1 MIRRLPML
9 VAGCIAIAWA
19 IPAHA
24 QSGRPPLDS
33 STTPARASLN
43 KYCVTCHNSKL
54 KIAGLDLASLALTD
68 VGAGAEVWEKVV
80 RKLRTGA
87 MPPPNVPRPDQATYD
102 SLASWLENALDR
114 AAADKPDPGKL
125 PPLRRLTRTE
135 YQNAIRDLL
144 ALEYLPKE
152 MDVSLLLPAD
162 NSQSGFDNIADLLF
176 VSPASL
182 ERYLAA
188 ARKISRLAV
197 GDPDIPVLVG
207 AYHLSPD
214 QPQDVQLE
222 DAPFGT
228 RGGTMIHAN
237 FPLNGEYAFKIEF
250 SGNAREAHQLEVSLD
265 GERIKLFTVG
275 DKPAPRRGSGVYTAQ
290 PDDPVE
296 VRLPVKAGAREV
308 GVTFLQKT
316 AAEGEEV
323 VRPYTRGRGALPA
336 IASVTI
342 SGPYSPTG
350 PGDTPNRNRIF
361 VCYPASA
368 AEETPC
374 AKRILSALASR
385 AYRRPST
392 NADVS
397 QLLPFY
403 AAGRKDASF
412 DVGIGKALERLLVS
426 PQFLFRIERGPAKAG
441 PNGVAPVSGLELASR
456 LSFFLWS
463 SIPDEELLNL
473 AAQGRLQDAAVLAQQ
488 VKRMLADSRA
498 ESMVNNFAAQW
509 LYLHDVDAKR
519 PDPRL
524 FPDFDENLRQA
535 FVRETELLFGSVLH
549 ENRSVLDLL
558 TADYT
563 FVNERLAKHYGIP
576 NVYGPDFRRV
586 EIPNQNRRGLLGEGS
601 FLLLTSYSTRTSP
614 VLRGK
619 WILENILASPPPPPP
634 PDVPALK
641 TENTGGEAL
650 SIREAMER
658 HRANPVCA
666 SCHARMDPL
675 GFAFENFDA
684 VGRWQ
689 TQADSGDLIDSS
701 GILPDGTRIEGPAGL
716 RTVLVRHPKQFAGTV
731 TEKLL
736 TYATGRTLQYFDQPA
751 IRKIVRDS
759 AGSNYTLSSLIL
771 GVVNSTPF
779 QMRKFEGAPA
789 SAALTG
795 PGH

>member
-9 VAGCIAIAWA
+9 VAGCIVIASA
-19 IPAHA
+19 IPAPA
-24 QSGRPPLDS
+24 QSGRPILDS
-33 STTPARASLN
+33 STAPARSSLT
-43 KYCVTCHNSKL
+43 KYCFTCHNSKL
-54 KIAGLDLASLALTD
+54 KIAGLDLTSLPLTD

-87 MPPPNVPRPDQATYD
+87 MPPPNAPRPDQATYE
-102 SLASWLENALDR
+102 SLASWLESALDR
-114 AAADKPDPGKL
+114 AAASKSDPGKL

-144 ALEYLPKE
+144 AIESVPKE

-207 AYHLSPD
+207 AYRLSPD
-214 QPQDVQLE
+214 QPQDAQLE
-222 DAPFGT
+222 EAPSGT
-228 RGGTMIHAN
+228 RGGAVIHTD
-237 FPLNGEYAFKIEF
+237 FPLNGEYIVKIEF

-275 DKPAPRRGSGVYTAQ
+275 DKPAARRGSGVYTAQ
-290 PDDPVE
+290 PDEPVE
-296 VRLPVKAGAREV
+296 VRLPVKAGTREV

-323 VRPYTRGRGALPA
+323 VRPYTRGRGAIPA

-342 SGPYSPTG
+342 SGPYSPSG

-374 AKRILSALASR
+374 AKRILSTLASR

-392 NADVS
+392 DADVN

-403 AAGRKDASF
+403 TAGRKDASF
-412 DVGIGKALERLLVS
+412 DVAIGKALERLLVS
-426 PQFLFRIERGPAKAG
+426 PQFLFRIEHTPAKAN
-441 PNGVAPVSGLELASR
+441 PNGVAPVSGLEMASR

-463 SIPDEELLNL
+463 SIPDEELLSL
-473 AAQGRLQDAAVLAQQ
+473 GARGRLQDPAVLAQQ
-488 VKRMLADSRA
+488 VKRMLDDSRSEA
-498 ESMVNNFAAQW
+498 IVNNFAAQW
-509 LYLHDVDAKR
+509 LYLHDVEAKR

-535 FVRETELLFGSVLH
+535 FVRETELLFRTVLH

-586 EIPNQNRRGLLGEGS
+586 DIPDQNRRGLLGEGS

-619 WILENILASPPPPPP
+619 WILENILSSPPPPPP

-641 TENTGGEAL
+641 TENTGGKAL

-658 HRANPVCA
+658 HRANPACA

-689 TQADSGDLIDSS
+689 TRSDSGGAIDSS
-701 GILPDGTRIEGPAGL
+701 GILPDGTRFEGAAGL
-716 RTVLVRHPKQFAGTV
+716 RAVLMRHPEQFAGTV
-731 TEKLL
+731 AEKLL
-736 TYATGRTLQYFDQPA
+736 TYAAGRTLQYFDQPA

-759 AGSNYTLSSLIL
+759 AAGNYTLSSLIL

-779 QMRKFEGAPA
+779 QMRKVEGAPA
-789 SAALTG
+789 SAALAG